1 MGRTISTR
9 SPSRSATEA
18 YDAFGVISRFT
29 ATAVNSRLTAR
40 CVRRAST
47 LSPSATSISRPLTVI
62 FIETKTA
69 APPVEGAA
77 ASVRAVFPSPALPGS
92 GSRGPGPHP
101 VLRIPPPTTTGG
113 SIHPRFALFHLR
125 RLAHQ
130 GIALRVVDGINSE
143 IDVELGPIEMIRAR
157 ALHGRDRRNAGLAE
171 PRELLERDEG
181 LLRSDH
187 EPKSLS

>member
-18 YDAFGVISRFT
+18 YDALGVISRFT

-69 APPVEGAA
+69 APL
-77 ASVRAVFPSPALPGS
+77 SRVRPRRFAPCSLRRHYPDQVRGVPGRTRFSGILPPRRQREYTPGLFDLAGGGCYLVRH
-92 GSRGPGPHP
+92 GSRPD
-101 VLRIPPPTTTGG
+101 LRPRGITGV
-113 SIHPRFALFHLR
+113 S
-125 RLAHQ
+125 
-130 GIALRVVDGINSE
+130 
-143 IDVELGPIEMIRAR
+143 
-157 ALHGRDRRNAGLAE
+157 
-171 PRELLERDEG
+171 
-181 LLRSDH
+181 
-187 EPKSLS
+187 

>member
-18 YDAFGVISRFT
+18 YDALGVISRFT

-69 APPVEGAA
+69 APLSRVRPRLFAPCSLRRHYPEQVRGVPGRTRFSGILPPRRQGRVYQRGIAAAGRVPFDLAGGGRYLVRHGWPPTAAPTRVPMTGTTPREVLKASAA
-77 ASVRAVFPSPALPGS
+77 AS
-92 GSRGPGPHP
+92 
-101 VLRIPPPTTTGG
+101 T
-113 SIHPRFALFHLR
+113 
-125 RLAHQ
+125 
-130 GIALRVVDGINSE
+130 
-143 IDVELGPIEMIRAR
+143 
-157 ALHGRDRRNAGLAE
+157 GLAT
-171 PRELLERDEG
+171 
-181 LLRSDH
+181 S
-187 EPKSLS
+187 